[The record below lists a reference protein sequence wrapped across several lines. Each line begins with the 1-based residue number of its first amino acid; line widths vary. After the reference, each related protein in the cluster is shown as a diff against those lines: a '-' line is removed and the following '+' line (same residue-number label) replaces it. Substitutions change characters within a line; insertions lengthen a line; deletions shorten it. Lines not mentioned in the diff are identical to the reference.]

1 MRAVRCS
8 KGHVDLVDVPSP
20 KGEGIRLRTRSAGIC
35 GSDLHVVNSQ
45 FAPAHT
51 LGHEIAGVLPDGTAV
66 AIEPLAACGHCD
78 ACATGDYQ
86 RCREGLSIVLGIGRD
101 GGMAEE
107 VVVPERA
114 IVPLPAGIAVEDACL
129 VEPLAV
135 AIHGL
140 RLAGVRGDHR
150 VAVVGGGTIGLCAVA
165 AVTGLGASVALVARH
180 DSQREAG
187 ARLGATEASG
197 EYDVVIE
204 AAGTSSA
211 LTDATALAKSGGTLL
226 LLATYWDGFEI
237 PAFDICLREIRIVPS
252 SMYGRG
258 DEGRDV
264 DAAARLLASR
274 PEIPEIL
281 ITHRFP
287 LEGAAEAFATAA
299 DRSSGAI
306 KVVLEP

>member
-8 KGHVDLVDVPSP
+8 NGRVDLVDVPRP
-20 KGEGIRLRTRSAGIC
+20 EGEGIRLRTRSAGIC
-35 GSDLHVVNSQ
+35 GSDLHMVSGP

-51 LGHEIAGVLPDGTAV
+51 LGHEIAGVLPDGRAV

-78 ACATGDYQ
+78 ACTTGDYQ
-86 RCREGLSIVLGIGRD
+86 LCREGLSTVLGIGRD

-114 IVPLPAGIAVEDACL
+114 IVPLPAGVDVADACL

-140 RLAGVRGDHR
+140 RRAGVRNDLR

-165 AVTGLGASVALVARH
+165 AVIGLGAPVALVARH

-187 ARLGATEASG
+187 ARLGAAEASG
-197 EYDVVIE
+197 EYDVVID
-204 AAGTSSA
+204 AAGTAS
-211 LTDATALAKSGGTLL
+211 ALAKAVGLAKPGGTLL

-237 PAFDICLREIRIVPS
+237 PAFDVCLREIRIVPAS
-252 SMYGRG
+252 LYGRG
-258 DEGRDV
+258 DQGRDI
-264 DAAARLLASR
+264 DSAAQLLGSR
-274 PEIPEIL
+274 PEIPDIL

-287 LEGAAEAFATAA
+287 LEGVAEAFATAA